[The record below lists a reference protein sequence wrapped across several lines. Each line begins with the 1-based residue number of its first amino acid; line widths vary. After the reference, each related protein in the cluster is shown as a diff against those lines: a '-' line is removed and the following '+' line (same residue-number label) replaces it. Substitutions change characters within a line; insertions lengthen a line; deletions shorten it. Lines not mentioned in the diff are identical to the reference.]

1 MPAPGPYQNGMWT
14 VMYTGPFN
22 LANASSAE
30 LSFKLW
36 YKTQAT
42 NDKVWVVYSTDPSV
56 GFLGKSFS
64 GDSGGWVSKNFDLS
78 SGELNVVGEPAV
90 YIGFAFTSDA
100 SGTDEGA
107 YVDDV
112 QLSATVDLSHQP
124 TITGVTPASA
134 SAGTGTEVTITGAD
148 FGATPGDEGYG
159 TVRFRGGLPGDH
171 SVVDAQ
177 PSDIVSWS
185 GHQIVVKV
193 PVALDG
199 ADVAF
204 SAGTGTVQVVDMN
217 QWASNAF
224 AFAVPF
230 AYSGA
235 MLAAPASAYRIDAN
249 SVHTSDGAAAVQ
261 AAAATWSAAC
271 PLTFTYEGT
280 CATTAFAQDG
290 HNDVFWTPSLPGGVP
305 AQTRLY
311 YNDDQTQIVEWD
323 MALNDAY
330 DWGDGSG
337 GTYDVRSTVLHEL
350 GHALG
355 LADLYGSD
363 QAKVMF
369 GVPLAA
375 GSVKRSL
382 SADDVAGAQWIYGPA
397 TVLTLADA
405 LDGTGLAWTSDGA
418 APWFGQR
425 LTYHAG
431 AGAAQSGAVGD
442 GQSSSVQTA
451 VVGPGVLSYWTK
463 VSSAPGDGL
472 TFFVDDLAQT
482 APVSGEVD
490 WVQSAVPI
498 AAGMHDL
505 RWTYSK
511 DGAGAAG
518 ADCAWLD
525 AVQYVPT
532 EGPYGTMTINGG
544 DQYATSLTVTVDSSV
559 VGAAS
564 MRLSC
569 DGGAW
574 SAWQDYAGATQVTLP
589 AGEGQHTI
597 AADYKDAEGAPLAL
611 SDDITVDTVAPGVT
625 GLASSTHQVE
635 TTWYANSA
643 PAFTWSATDASGI
656 GGYSWTLDHAAGTL
670 PDTTT
675 DGAEPRPHRA
685 PSPTAR
691 GTSTCAPRTAPATGV
706 RRRRA
711 WSGSTRR
718 RRRR

>member
-1 MPAPGPYQNGMWT
+1 
-14 VMYTGPFN
+14 
-22 LANASSAE
+22 
-30 LSFKLW
+30 
-36 YKTQAT
+36 
-42 NDKVWVVYSTDPSV
+42 
-56 GFLGKSFS
+56 
-64 GDSGGWVSKNFDLS
+64 
-78 SGELNVVGEPAV
+78 
-90 YIGFAFTSDA
+90 
-100 SGTDEGA
+100 
-107 YVDDV
+107 
-112 QLSATVDLSHQP
+112 
-124 TITGVTPASA
+124 
-134 SAGTGTEVTITGAD
+134 
-148 FGATPGDEGYG
+148 
-159 TVRFRGGLPGDH
+159 
-171 SVVDAQ
+171 
-177 PSDIVSWS
+177 
-185 GHQIVVKV
+185 
-193 PVALDG
+193 
-199 ADVAF
+199 
-204 SAGTGTVQVVDMN
+204 VVDMN

-675 DGAEPRPHRA
+675 DGAAAAASLSTVADGTWYFHVRAQDGAGNWGPAATRMVRIDTTPPQTVAHGGGEAWHRGPVKIKLSA
-685 PSPTAR
+685 GDAGSGVDYTSYSLDGGDWKRGSPAIVKAEGKHTLEFRSVDHAGNIETAQ
-691 GTSTCAPRTAPATGV
+691 GVAVWVDNSGPRTVGTTASVRHGQVAHLGYRVNDKLSPLATV
-706 RRRRA
+706 VIKIR
-711 WSGSTRR
+711 SGHGAVVKTLKLGRQPTNLALVGSFKCTLGAGAYRFTVYAR
-718 RRRR
+718 DVAGNPQAKAGNARLTVL